1 MSASSRRG
9 LSDRDLAVLRLLS
22 SFRLMSG
29 DHLRRL
35 LFAEGSTLTRSR
47 RARSVLKRLTDSG
60 YIGRLDRQIGGVHAG
75 SQGFVYR
82 LTTKGHSFLARA
94 DGGLRRRASGEP
106 GQRFVAHVLA
116 VSEQYVRLVE
126 QSPSAGATIV
136 AFDAEP
142 HCWRSYPAAHGGTST
157 IRPDGF
163 CRTVKGDYEYAYFLE
178 LDLSTESLSTIS
190 AKGRSYVELW
200 RSGVEQQRLGFFPQI
215 LWIVPDERRRHG
227 IDKALRRLPADTKA
241 LFAVATAETSTA
253 QLLGTRQQN
262 SNANTQGGE
271 ST

>member
-9 LSDRDLAVLRLLS
+9 LSDRDLSALRLLS

-35 LFAEGSTLTRSR
+35 LFTEGSTLTRSR

-60 YIGRLDRQIGGVHAG
+60 YIGRLDRQIGGLHAG

-82 LTTKGHSFLARA
+82 LTTKGHSFLSHA

-106 GQRFVAHVLA
+106 GERFVAHVLA

-126 QSPSAGATIV
+126 QAPSAGATIV

-142 HCWRSYPAAHGGTST
+142 HCWRSYPASHGGTNT

-163 CRTVKGDYEYAYFLE
+163 CRTVTGDYEYAHFLE
-178 LDLSTESLSTIS
+178 LDLSTESLSTVS
-190 AKGRSYVELW
+190 AKCRSYIEFW
-200 RSGVEQQRLGFFPQI
+200 RSGVEQQRLGFFPQT
-215 LWIVPDERRRHG
+215 LWIVPDERRRQG
-227 IDKALRRLPADTKA
+227 VEKALRRLPADTRA
-241 LFAVATAETSTA
+241 LFAVATAETSTPL
-253 QLLGTRQQN
+253 LLGTQQQVRDIK
-262 SNANTQGGE
+262 T
-271 ST
+271 